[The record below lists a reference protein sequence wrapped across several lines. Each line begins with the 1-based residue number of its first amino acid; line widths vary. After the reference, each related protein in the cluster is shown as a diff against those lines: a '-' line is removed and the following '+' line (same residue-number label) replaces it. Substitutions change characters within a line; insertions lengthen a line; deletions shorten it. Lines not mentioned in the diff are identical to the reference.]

1 MYRFYW
7 ESFLLILINFP
18 IQFLKNFSNLIFYL
32 FNSFENMKFIN
43 NYNLWEYKFIKYF
56 VNILIIKNN
65 HFLFI

>member
-43 NYNLWEYKFIKYF
+43 NYNLWEYKFTKYF